1 MIGRLNISVLMWR
14 FVRLYSLN
22 DSRPPLWSSI
32 FFFLTGNREF
42 KEGESSKQDFCVSL
56 IVCRFFDGREL
67 GKPFS
72 NICQLA
78 ASIPIPFEKL
88 VITVSSLYSLEL
100 AGLRIRWIRWN
111 R

>member
-1 MIGRLNISVLMWR
+1 MIPVLHCGH
-14 FVRLYSLN
+14 L
-22 DSRPPLWSSI
+22 
-32 FFFLTGNREF
+32 FFSFLTGNREF

-88 VITVSSLYSLEL
+88 FITV
-100 AGLRIRWIRWN
+100 
-111 R
+111 

>member
-1 MIGRLNISVLMWR
+1 MIPGLHWGHL
-14 FVRLYSLN
+14 
-22 DSRPPLWSSI
+22 
-32 FFFLTGNREF
+32 FFSFLTGNREF

-78 ASIPIPFEKL
+78 ASIPVSHHRVSTFLGRDILPNKL
-88 VITVSSLYSLEL
+88 TRKFRTVL
-100 AGLRIRWIRWN
+100 WQVQ
-111 R
+111 